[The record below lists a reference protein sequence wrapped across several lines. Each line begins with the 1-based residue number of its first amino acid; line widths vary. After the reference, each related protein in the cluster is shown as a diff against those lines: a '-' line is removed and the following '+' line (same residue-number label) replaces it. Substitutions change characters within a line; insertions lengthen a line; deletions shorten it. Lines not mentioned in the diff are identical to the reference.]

1 MGGEHCDVCH
11 AGWGGVDCT
20 VRYAPCDPDEPGT
33 ITCFNGGECYVTGMD
48 ALTGKR
54 EHMCDCTNAGSGEGD
69 GSVRY
74 AGKFCQHVREVE
86 CGAGTEEMFCTNGG
100 TCAIFDEDA

>member
-1 MGGEHCDVCH
+1 
-11 AGWGGVDCT
+11 
-20 VRYAPCDPDEPGT
+20 
-33 ITCFNGGECYVTGMD
+33 
-48 ALTGKR
+48 
-54 EHMCDCTNAGSGEGD
+54 MCDCTDAGSEEGD

-86 CGAGTEEMFCTNGG
+86 CGSGTEEMFCTNGG